1 VTSAASSPF
10 HDRGRSVPLIATL
23 LAVRDDAGVANSNGG
38 GRVADVGVLG
48 PVELA
53 VIAFPGSNFNGS
65 VAPALAELV
74 EQGTIRII
82 DLVFV
87 RKDEDGSMIG
97 LELDDLGDEAGP
109 FDDLDGEAGGLLS
122 DEDLEMAAELLEPG
136 SSAVLIVWENTW
148 ARKVVSAIA
157 GSGGVLVA
165 HDRIDA
171 ETVAMALES
180 LEA

>member
-1 VTSAASSPF
+1 
-10 HDRGRSVPLIATL
+10 
-23 LAVRDDAGVANSNGG
+23 
-38 GRVADVGVLG
+38 
-48 PVELA
+48 
-53 VIAFPGSNFNGS
+53 
-65 VAPALAELV
+65 
-74 EQGTIRII
+74 
-82 DLVFV
+82 
-87 RKDEDGSMIG
+87 MIG

-122 DEDLEMAAELLEPG
+122 DEDLEMAAELLDPG
-136 SSAVLIVWENTW
+136 SVGGADRVENTW

-171 ETVAMALES
+171 ETVALALES

>member
-1 VTSAASSPF
+1 
-10 HDRGRSVPLIATL
+10 
-23 LAVRDDAGVANSNGG
+23 VRDDAGVANSNGG
-38 GRVADVGVLG
+38 GRVADEEFLG

-53 VIAFPGSNFNGS
+53 VIAFPGSNFNGG

-74 EQGTIRII
+74 EQGTIRIL

-97 LELDDLGDEAGP
+97 LELEDIGDEAGP
-109 FDDLDGEAGGLLS
+109 FDDLDGESGGLLS

-136 SSAVLIVWENTW
+136 SAAVLIVWENTW
-148 ARKVVSAIA
+148 ARTVVTAIA
-157 GSGGVLVA
+157 ESGGVLVA

-171 ETVAMALES
+171 ETVNLALAS

>member
-1 VTSAASSPF
+1 M
-10 HDRGRSVPLIATL
+10 
-23 LAVRDDAGVANSNGG
+23 
-38 GRVADVGVLG
+38 ADVGVLG

-97 LELDDLGDEAGP
+97 LELDELGTRPVPSTTSTGRPEA
-109 FDDLDGEAGGLLS
+109 S
-122 DEDLEMAAELLEPG
+122 
-136 SSAVLIVWENTW
+136 
-148 ARKVVSAIA
+148 
-157 GSGGVLVA
+157 
-165 HDRIDA
+165 
-171 ETVAMALES
+171 
-180 LEA
+180 

>member
-1 VTSAASSPF
+1 M
-10 HDRGRSVPLIATL
+10 
-23 LAVRDDAGVANSNGG
+23 
-38 GRVADVGVLG
+38 ADVGVLG

-65 VAPALAELV
+65 IAPALAELV

-97 LELDDLGDEAGP
+97 LELDDLGDEAAP

-136 SSAVLIVWENTW
+136 SAAVLIVWENTW